1 MNGDAAMKIENRK
14 WKTEDSVL
22 AEVVRWICTA
32 TFALVLA
39 ALSAPSAVAQTKAQP
54 GDADQTLR
62 AMRDEMERSKA
73 RLRIEN
79 QEKPFYI
86 EYRLLDVDVRAVTAS
101 FGALVS
107 NTTSRNR
114 FMSVDVRVGDYMLD
128 SSNFVSDD
136 SFRGFIGSTGQ
147 VGIDRDYDSLRQD
160 LWLATDQAYKEA
172 LVRLSRKRGY
182 IQSLARRPDIPDF
195 SRAEPLVKV
204 DARLEPDWTSRNWE
218 EEAKSV
224 SAEFR
229 KYPALY
235 SSRVLYYLIYTTTY
249 LMNSEGTQM
258 RTSRSLAAI
267 EASAEAQAPDDGMGL
282 HNFYSRYAARP
293 ADLPQPTAVGA
304 DLVRMSRD
312 LMALRISPPATDY
325 SGPVLFEGQASAA
338 LLAQMLGPSI
348 SGARPPLSLLP
359 VIDQMMER
367 LGARSEWSG
376 RLNTRVLP
384 AGVILR
390 DDPTATEFKGQP
402 LLGSYDVDEE
412 GGKAERVNLVEDGML
427 KNLLM
432 SRRPGPDLGKSNGH
446 GRSAGLSEPRPM
458 MSNLF
463 VESSQGKSPADLR
476 KEFLDACKA
485 EGLAWCVVVKQMDN
499 PALGSQRQDDFT
511 EALMSGGGSER
522 VPLLVYRVFVA
533 DGHEELM
540 RGSKLAG
547 LNMRALRNIAGI
559 GNDATLYAFFQNPQQ
574 GIAGTALGAF
584 GSVQGG
590 MPTTVIAPSLL
601 LNDVDVRGAR
611 GEPRR
616 PPLVPPPPIQ

>member
-1 MNGDAAMKIENRK
+1 MNRI
-14 WKTEDSVL
+14 L
-22 AEVVRWICTA
+22 ATM
-32 TFALVLA
+32 LVLA
-39 ALSAPSAVAQTKAQP
+39 IAAMCGPAVLAQVKQAQP

-62 AMRDEMERSKA
+62 AMRDELERSKT

-101 FGALVS
+101 FGALIS
-107 NTTSRNR
+107 STTTRNR
-114 FMSVDVRVGDYMLD
+114 FMSVDVRVGDFLLD

-136 SFRGFIGSTGQ
+136 AFRGFIGSTGQ

-195 SRAEPLVKV
+195 SRAESLVKV
-204 DARLEPDWTSRNWE
+204 DPRLEPDWTSRNWD
-218 EEAKSV
+218 EEAKAV
-224 SAEFR
+224 SAGFR
-229 KYPALY
+229 KFPALY
-235 SSRVLYYLIYTTTY
+235 STRVLYYLVYATTY

-267 EASAEAQAPDDGMGL
+267 EASAETQAPEDGMGL
-282 HNFYSRYAARP
+282 HNFYSNYALRP
-293 ADLPQPTAVGA
+293 SDLPQPAAVSA
-304 DLVRMSRD
+304 ELDRMSKD
-312 LMALRISPPATDY
+312 LMSLRTSSPAPDY

-348 SGARPPLSLLP
+348 SGARPPLSVLP
-359 VIDQMMER
+359 MIDQMMER
-367 LGARSEWSG
+367 LGARSEWTG

-384 AGVILR
+384 AGLTLR
-390 DDPTATEFKGQP
+390 DDPTATEFKGKP
-402 LLGSYDVDEE
+402 LIGSYDVDEE
-412 GGKAERVNLVEDGML
+412 GVKAERVAVVEDGTL
-427 KNLLM
+427 KTLLM
-432 SRRPGPDLGKSNGH
+432 SRRPGPDLSRSNGH
-446 GRSAGLSEPRPM
+446 GRSAGLSEPHPM
-458 MSNLF
+458 ISNLF
-463 VESSQGKSPADLR
+463 VESSQADSPANLR
-476 KEFLDACKA
+476 KKFLDSCKA

-499 PALGSQRQDDFT
+499 PALSSQRQDDFT
-511 EALMSGGGSER
+511 EALMSGGGAER
-522 VPLLVYRVFVA
+522 VPLLVYRVYVA
-533 DGHEELM
+533 DGREELM

-547 LNMRALRNIAGI
+547 LNLRAMRNIAGI
-559 GNDATLYAFFQNPQQ
+559 GNDATLYAFYQNPAQ
-574 GIAGTALGAF
+574 GLAGTALGAF
-584 GSVQGG
+584 GSAQGG
-590 MPTTVIAPSLL
+590 LPTTVIAPSLL